1 MHSVDIREL
10 KKRLS
15 DYVRKVRQGETV
27 LVTDRSQVVAELRP
41 PEPRNEHQL
50 DLLQRYPGLAEL
62 VRRGSIR
69 LGGPNRP
76 EIYERMPAALE
87 GITSA
92 ELLDQDRGER

>member
-1 MHSVDIREL
+1 M
-10 KKRLS
+10 
-15 DYVRKVRQGETV
+15 
-27 LVTDRSQVVAELRP
+27 VAELRP
-41 PEPRNEHQL
+41 PELRNEYRL
-50 DLLQRYPGLAEL
+50 DLLRRYPGLAEL

>member
-1 MHSVDIREL
+1 MQSVGICEL
-10 KKRLS
+10 RNRLS
-15 DYVRKVRQGETV
+15 SYVRQVRQGEV
-27 LVTDRSQVVAELRP
+27 LLVTDRGQVVAELRP
-41 PEPRNEHQL
+41 PEPQSEYHR
-50 DLLQRYPGLAEL
+50 DLLRRYPGLVEL
-62 VRRGSIR
+62 VRRGRIR